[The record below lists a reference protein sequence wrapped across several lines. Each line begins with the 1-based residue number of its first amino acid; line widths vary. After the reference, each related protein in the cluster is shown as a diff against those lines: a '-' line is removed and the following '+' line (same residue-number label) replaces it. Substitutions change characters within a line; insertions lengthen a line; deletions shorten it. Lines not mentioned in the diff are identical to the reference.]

1 MPEMRRRDF
10 LLGSAMTIGAAYGAR
25 GQRAYAAQ
33 ALSSSD
39 KAKLER
45 VACMTLCFASILK
58 NPSMPDDPKR
68 TLDIMDAP
76 AMIADRYGI
85 HNVEVTFA
93 HLMSTEPAY
102 LREFRERVRKVGSR
116 VSQISIGQLTQPL
129 SISNDNLVIRLQC
142 IDLTKRW
149 IDHAAELDCPRLMI
163 NQGSL
168 VPEVRQGAIE
178 AVKAMV
184 EYGKSRKVSITLE
197 NRDTGGGG
205 RGRGAAA
212 GANAAGGANAGAGAA
227 PGGGGGRAAGAA
239 AGGRGGAAGGAP
251 AGAASWEA
259 TVEVIKASGA
269 FANPDTCNFPSIEAH
284 NAGLRVMY
292 PMTAGS
298 SHLHYNPN
306 WNEAEGI
313 RIAKEVGYKG
323 LFSIEVQNMEDPYEG
338 VRRTREILLQNL

>member
-1 MPEMRRRDF
+1 MSEMRRRDF
-10 LLGSAMTIGAAYGAR
+10 LLGSAMTVGAAYSAR

-33 ALSSSD
+33 GPSVSD

-93 HLMSTEPAY
+93 HLLSTEPAY
-102 LREFRERVRKVGSR
+102 LREFRDRVRKAGSR

-129 SISNDNLVIRLQC
+129 SISNDNPVIRLQC
-142 IDLTKRW
+142 VDLTKRW
-149 IDHAAELDCPRLMI
+149 IDHAVELDCPRLMI

-168 VPEVRQGAIE
+168 VPEVRQGAID

-205 RGRGAAA
+205 RGRGA
-212 GANAAGGANAGAGAA
+212 GANAPAGAA
-227 PGGGGGRAAGAA
+227 PDGGGGRAAGAA
-239 AGGRGGAAGGAP
+239 PGGRGGAAP

-269 FANPDTCNFPSIEAH
+269 FANPDSCNFPSLEAH
-284 NAGLRVMY
+284 NAGLRVMFT
-292 PMTAGS
+292 MTAGS
-298 SHLHYNPN
+298 SHCHYNPN